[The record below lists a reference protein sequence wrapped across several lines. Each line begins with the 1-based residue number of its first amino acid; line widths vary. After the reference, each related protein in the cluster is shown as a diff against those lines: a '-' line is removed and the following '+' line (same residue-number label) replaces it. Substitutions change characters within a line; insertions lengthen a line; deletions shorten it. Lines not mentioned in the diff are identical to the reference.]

1 MWQNGW
7 SLTITSVNRAI
18 LLDSILVEW
27 IASALFIDYTLSSEA
42 EVVSAAQENTQMP
55 LCAFH
60 FGQAR

>member
-1 MWQNGW
+1 MDDVW
-7 SLTITSVNRAI
+7 TITGLNRAI

-27 IASALFIDYTLSSEA
+27 IASVLFIDYTLSSEVTVA
-42 EVVSAAQENTQMP
+42 SAAQENTQMP